1 MKRIIMC
8 PPEYYNIEYSINPW
22 MNTKNRVK
30 KEKAFQQFQDL
41 KNVFINNGV
50 EVAELI
56 PVEGLPDMIYAT
68 NSGYAEDK
76 IFIKSN
82 FKAFQRLHEADSA
95 AKYFKEHGYEIY
107 TLPKNI
113 TFEGE
118 GDLIRSENKYFIGF
132 GNRTDVMAKDYIEDI
147 LNKEIFNLELV
158 NPYFYHLDTC
168 LGPLNDNVVV
178 INPEAFTKEGLK
190 IIKSEFNNIIIA
202 GETDNNILAC
212 NLVVNKN
219 DVFIGKGI
227 SEKLR
232 NEIEGYGFNV
242 NEIAMS
248 EFLKGGGSIKC
259 LTLEIFD

>member
-1 MKRIIMC
+1 MKKIIMC

-22 MNTKNRVK
+22 MNTQNMVK
-30 KEKAFQQFQDL
+30 KEKAFQQFQNL
-41 KNVFINNGV
+41 EAAFISNGV
-50 EVAELI
+50 EVTELI

-82 FKAFQRLHEADSA
+82 FKALQRLHEA
-95 AKYFKEHGYEIY
+95 
-107 TLPKNI
+107 
-113 TFEGE
+113 
-118 GDLIRSENKYFIGF
+118 DLIRSENKYFIGF

-168 LGPLNDNVVV
+168 LGPLNDNAVV

-190 IIKSEFNNIIIA
+190 LIKSEFNNIIIA
-202 GETDNNILAC
+202 DEADNNLLAC
-212 NLVVNKN
+212 NLVVNNN

-227 SEKLR
+227 SEKLKR
-232 NEIEGYGFNV
+232 ELESYGFKV
-242 NEIAMS
+242 TEIDMT
-248 EFLKGGGSIKC
+248 EFLKGGGSVKC
-259 LTLEIFD
+259 LTQEIFD